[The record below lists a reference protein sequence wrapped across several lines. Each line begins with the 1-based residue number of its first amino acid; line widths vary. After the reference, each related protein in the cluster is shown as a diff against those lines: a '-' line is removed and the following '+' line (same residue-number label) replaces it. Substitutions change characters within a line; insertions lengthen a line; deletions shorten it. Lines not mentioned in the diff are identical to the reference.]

1 MDYTL
6 SLPTLFHERIFR
18 IPDYQRGYAWEE
30 EQVEELLEDLWL
42 LNASRRHYA
51 GTIVLCK
58 LLDEPRMG
66 SDGTLYTAHAV
77 VDGQQRLTTIVLLL
91 NELSRALDVYP
102 DCADLAQGIRKTYV
116 ETKSID
122 NAPIYKLSLDRSADH
137 FFKASILPETPGAE
151 QPQVRSAERLRDAK
165 EQIAEYFQRKD
176 DESEEEHR
184 QDLKE
189 WHGKLTQQI
198 HFNLYEVEKEADV
211 GIIFEVMNDRGKRLT
226 ELEKVKNYLL
236 YASRSLD
243 DVEESARDELADEVN
258 NAWAVILENLM
269 AADLG
274 SRANEDQ
281 LLRTHWIKQY
291 EPQARKWDGV
301 KTVKEKFGLRK
312 YVNKHA
318 ELLGDLRGYVED
330 LRDSSVAF
338 CDARNPRWP
347 GAFASFHEGVRNDL
361 RHWSEKLMRIGV
373 IGAFLPLLMATRQRW
388 PQRYLELVKL
398 SEAFA
403 FRAYS
408 VARAYSHYREPAMFR
423 LAHEVA
429 HSMEFDEAVRAM
441 KNAYGEGWVRRAF
454 AGFTNAGDPSPDYG
468 YEWSDLRY
476 FLYEYE
482 EHLAAEKGASP
493 KISYQEVARAGLK
506 DTIEHVLPQY
516 IGVQLHPASE
526 HEKYWQKRFTAAKH
540 EEYVHDIGNLALT
553 KWNSHYSNFAFPI
566 KKGSLGA
573 KTADGKELRCYA
585 NAPLFQ
591 EQEVAQYAD
600 WTKESIDARRAKLL
614 AWARERWA
622 VDFSDADGAEAEYG
636 APDEEEIDN
645 EVEETEDGD
654 GEA

>member
-102 DCADLAQGIRKTYV
+102 DCVALAQGIRNKYVKT
-116 ETKSID
+116 ESDDKR
-122 NAPIYKLSLDRSADH
+122 PIYKLSLNEETDE
-137 FFKASILPETPGAE
+137 FFKASILPKTQGVEEPHFKSAARL
-151 QPQVRSAERLRDAK
+151 QVAK
-165 EQIAEYFQRKD
+165 ERIKQWFQPFAGEPEESHRKY
-176 DESEEEHR
+176 
-184 QDLKE
+184 LKE
-189 WHGKLTQQI
+189 WHDKLTDQLQ
-198 HFNLYEVEKEADV
+198 FNLYEVEKEADV
-211 GIIFEVMNDRGKRLT
+211 GIIFEVMNDRGKPLS
-226 ELEKVKNYLL
+226 EMEMVKNYLL
-236 YASRSLD
+236 YAASSLD
-243 DVEESARDELADEVN
+243 VEDSAKEELAKAVN
-258 NAWAVILENLM
+258 DAWAKILSNLM
-269 AADLG
+269 VARLG
-274 SRANEDQ
+274 SPANEDQ
-281 LLRTHWIKQY
+281 LLQMHWIKQY

-301 KTVKEKFGLRK
+301 KSVKEKFGLRK

-318 ELLGDLRGYVED
+318 ELLGDLREYVED

-361 RHWSEKLMRIGV
+361 RRWSEKLMRIGV

-388 PQRYLELVKL
+388 PSEPQKYVALVKL
-398 SEAFA
+398 CETFA

-408 VARAYSHYREPAMFR
+408 AWGARSHYRESAMFH
-423 LAHEVA
+423 LAHDVA
-429 HSMEFDEAVRAM
+429 HGLEFEAAVRKM
-441 KNAYGEGWVRRAF
+441 KSAYGSREARL
-454 AGFTNAGDPSPDYG
+454 GFDKFTDAAVLWPV
-468 YEWSDLRY
+468 YEWGGLRY

-482 EHLAAEKGASP
+482 EHLAMEKGAKPRILWEDIDST
-493 KISYQEVARAGLK
+493 GLK

-516 IGVQLHPASE
+516 IGNWSHPASE
-526 HEKYWQKRFTAAKH
+526 HEKYWQKRFTDAKH
-540 EEYVHDIGNLALT
+540 EEYVHDIGNMALT
-553 KWNSHYSNFAFPI
+553 KWNSHYSNFAFPT
-566 KKGSLGA
+566 KKGSFGA

-585 NAPLFQ
+585 NAPFYQ
-591 EQEVAQYAD
+591 ELEIAEQDD
-600 WTKESIDARRAKLL
+600 WTKESIDARRVKLL
-614 AWARERWA
+614 AWASKRWG
-622 VDFSDADGAEAEYG
+622 VDFSDVDGAG
-636 APDEEEIDN
+636 ARDIEL
-645 EVEETEDGD
+645 DGD
-654 GEA
+654 ELDGDELDGIEEGAD